1 MTQDRRQKIVLLCS
15 ILGVALLFALIG
27 VGCQPSAET
36 RIILSTL
43 RTFDVPGADALVE
56 RLVIK
61 KVVSSGDQ
69 YAIFF
74 EAEAEDYQTIGT
86 DRPWMP
92 LTPDRAFEMEPGSYV
107 EGLSGRYI
115 HFSQDGILSYLVVL
129 DDNKTIV
136 AIRARAFY

>member
-1 MTQDRRQKIVLLCS
+1 MNQDRRQKIVLLCS

-36 RIILSTL
+36 RILRTL

-74 EAEAEDYQTIGT
+74 EAGAEDYQTIVSH
-86 DRPWMP
+86 RPWMP
-92 LTPDRAFEMEPGSYV
+92 LTPDRAFEMNPGSYV

-136 AIRARAFY
+136 AICARAFY

>member
-1 MTQDRRQKIVLLCS
+1 MNQSRRQKIVLLCS

-36 RIILSTL
+36 RILSTL

-74 EAEAEDYQTIGT
+74 EAGAEDYQTIVSH
-86 DRPWMP
+86 RPWLP

-136 AIRARAFY
+136 AICARAFY

>member
-1 MTQDRRQKIVLLCS
+1 MNQDRRQKIVLLCS

-36 RIILSTL
+36 RILSTL

-74 EAEAEDYQTIGT
+74 EAGAVDYQTIVSH
-86 DRPWMP
+86 RPWMP
-92 LTPDRAFEMEPGSYV
+92 LTPDRAFEMQPGSYV

>member
-1 MTQDRRQKIVLLCS
+1 MTQVRRQKIVLLCS

-36 RIILSTL
+36 RMLRTL

-74 EAEAEDYQTIGT
+74 EAGAEDYQTIVSH
-86 DRPWMP
+86 RPWMP

-136 AIRARAFY
+136 AICARAFY

>member
-1 MTQDRRQKIVLLCS
+1 MNQDRRQKIVLLSS

-36 RIILSTL
+36 RILRTL

-92 LTPDRAFEMEPGSYV
+92 LTPDRAFEMNPGSYV

>member
-1 MTQDRRQKIVLLCS
+1 MTQARRQKIVLLCS

-36 RIILSTL
+36 RILRTL

-86 DRPWMP
+86 DRPWLP
-92 LTPDRAFEMEPGSYV
+92 LTPDRAFEMNPGSYV

>member
-1 MTQDRRQKIVLLCS
+1 MNQDRRQKIVLLCS

-36 RIILSTL
+36 RMLRAL
-43 RTFDVPGADALVE
+43 RTFDVPGADALVG
-56 RLVIK
+56 RLEIK

-74 EAEAEDYQTIGT
+74 EAGVEDYQTIVSH
-86 DRPWMP
+86 RPWLP

-136 AIRARAFY
+136 AICARAFY

>member
-1 MTQDRRQKIVLLCS
+1 MNQDRRQKIVLLCS

-36 RIILSTL
+36 HILRTL

-92 LTPDRAFEMEPGSYV
+92 LTPDRAFEMNPGSYV

-136 AIRARAFY
+136 AICARAFY

>member
-1 MTQDRRQKIVLLCS
+1 MNQDRRQKIVLLCS

-36 RIILSTL
+36 RILRTL

-92 LTPDRAFEMEPGSYV
+92 LTPDRAFEMNPGSYV

-136 AIRARAFY
+136 AICARAFY

>member
-1 MTQDRRQKIVLLCS
+1 MNQARRQKIVLLCS

-36 RIILSTL
+36 RILRTL

-56 RLVIK
+56 RLEIK

-74 EAEAEDYQTIGT
+74 EAGAEDFQTIGA

-92 LTPDRAFEMEPGSYV
+92 LTPDQSFEMEPGSYV

>member
-1 MTQDRRQKIVLLCS
+1 MNQDRRQKIVLLCS

-36 RIILSTL
+36 RILRTL

-136 AIRARAFY
+136 AICARAFY

>member
-1 MTQDRRQKIVLLCS
+1 MNQARRQKIVLLCS

-36 RIILSTL
+36 RILRTL

-92 LTPDRAFEMEPGSYV
+92 LTPDRAFEMNPGSYV

-136 AIRARAFY
+136 AVCARAFY

>member
-1 MTQDRRQKIVLLCS
+1 MNQDRRQKIVLLCS

-36 RIILSTL
+36 RILRTL

-74 EAEAEDYQTIGT
+74 EAGAEDYQTIVSH
-86 DRPWMP
+86 RPWMP
-92 LTPDRAFEMEPGSYV
+92 LTPDRAFEMNPGSYV

>member
-1 MTQDRRQKIVLLCS
+1 MNQDRRQKIVLLCS

-36 RIILSTL
+36 RMLRAL
-43 RTFDVPGADALVE
+43 RTFDVPGADALVG
-56 RLVIK
+56 RLEIK

-74 EAEAEDYQTIGT
+74 EAGAEDYQTIVSH
-86 DRPWMP
+86 RPWLP

-136 AIRARAFY
+136 AICARAFY

>member
-1 MTQDRRQKIVLLCS
+1 MNQDRRQKIVLLCS

-36 RIILSTL
+36 RILSTL

-74 EAEAEDYQTIGT
+74 EAGAEDYQTIVSH
-86 DRPWMP
+86 RPWLP

-136 AIRARAFY
+136 AICARAFY

>member
-1 MTQDRRQKIVLLCS
+1 MTQARRQNIVLLCS

-36 RIILSTL
+36 RILSTL

-74 EAEAEDYQTIGT
+74 EAGAEDYQTIVSH
-86 DRPWMP
+86 RPWLP

>member
-1 MTQDRRQKIVLLCS
+1 MNQDRRQIIVLLCS

-36 RIILSTL
+36 RILRTL

-74 EAEAEDYQTIGT
+74 EAGAEDYQTIVSH
-86 DRPWMP
+86 RPWMP
-92 LTPDRAFEMEPGSYV
+92 LTPDRAFEMNPGSYV

-136 AIRARAFY
+136 AICARAFY